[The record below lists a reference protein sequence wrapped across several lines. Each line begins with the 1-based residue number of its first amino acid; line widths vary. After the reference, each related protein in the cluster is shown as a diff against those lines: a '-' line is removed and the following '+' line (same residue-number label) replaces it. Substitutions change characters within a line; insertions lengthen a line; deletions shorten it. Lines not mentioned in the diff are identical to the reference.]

1 MAYVVFTERGTGKSV
16 SVNSQKVSF
25 VEDSPS
31 EGTLIHMDQT
41 YIIPVNEP
49 YLETVSRLNNE

>member
-1 MAYVVFTERGTGKSV
+1 MAYVVFTEKGTGKSI

-25 VEDSPS
+25 VEDSPT
-31 EGTLIHMDQT
+31 EGTLIHLDQT

-49 YLETVSRLNNE
+49 YLDAVSRLNVE